1 MTKKVLLIAVFFIS
15 VTINAQKAQRIGYI
29 DMEYILENLPEYTQ
43 AQAKINAKAITW
55 QNNLEKQQKEIDD
68 LKTELVNE
76 RELLTDDLISEREED
91 IEIKQLEFKKLQA
104 AYFGTKGDL
113 YFMRQQL
120 VEPIQDLV
128 FNAVQDIAKKRKYDF
143 VLDKSSDLIMLY
155 TNKTYDISDIVITS
169 ITRIKKTNEA
179 LAKQDQRKKDA
190 ASRKQSSKA
199 VPNEAITKKLSDRE
213 IKRAELL
220 KEIEAKREAKLKER
234 EALKNAKS
242 AERNSKEDAT
252 EEKSVIDETIA
263 NETAKK
269 TDTILSAK
277 EAKRI
282 ALQKRIEERK
292 AAQAKKREELKKA
305 IEEKR
310 LKRIQEIED
319 AKKAREEENND

>member
-1 MTKKVLLIAVFFIS
+1 MTKKVLLIAVFLFS

-29 DMEYILENLPEYTQ
+29 DMDYILENLPEYTQ

-68 LKTELVNE
+68 LKTELANE
-76 RELLTDDLISEREED
+76 RELLTKDLISEREED
-91 IEIKQLEFKKLQA
+91 IEIKELDFKKLQA

-120 VEPIQDLV
+120 VQPIQDLV

-179 LAKQDQRKKDA
+179 LSRQEQRKKDA
-190 ASRKQSSKA
+190 ADARAKA
-199 VPNEAITKKLSDRE
+199 TAASANPEIAKRLSDRE
-213 IKRAELL
+213 AKRAELQKNIEDKRAAQL
-220 KEIEAKREAKLKER
+220 KKREE
-234 EALKNAKS
+234 LKNAKS
-242 AERNSKEDAT
+242 SNNSESAEAKNSSNEV
-252 EEKSVIDETIA
+252 EKVDPKISER
-263 NETAKK
+263 EAKK
-269 TDTILSAK
+269 A
-277 EAKRI
+277 

-292 AAQAKKREELKKA
+292 AAQLKKREELKKA

-310 LKRIQEIED
+310 LKRIKQIED
-319 AKKAREEENND
+319 AKKAKAEKAKNN